1 MGLSCTVGLVKTNTT
16 LHIKSLVGPEDIV
29 KRLYD
34 LGLFPGLDVQM
45 VQKISFNSV
54 TVIQFGET
62 FLALNQEE
70 MSCLH
75 GS

>member
-1 MGLSCTVGLVKTNTT
+1 MNPAAIMTIKTIT
-16 LHIKSLVGPEDIV
+16 GPDDIV
-29 KRLYD
+29 KRLFD
-34 LGLFPGLDVQM
+34 LGLYPDLKIEI

-54 TVIQFGET
+54 TVVQFNET
-62 FLALNQEE
+62 ILALNQEE

>member
-1 MGLSCTVGLVKTNTT
+1 MELNTVI
-16 LHIKSLVGPEDIV
+16 HIKSIVGPEDIV

-34 LGLFPGLDVQM
+34 LGLFPGLEVHMIQ
-45 VQKISFNSV
+45 QISFNSV

-62 FLALNQEE
+62 FLALNKEE
-70 MSCLH
+70 ISCLL